1 MRHPVATL
9 RGEGWSLNWQGRA
22 ACRDADPDLFFPV
35 TLAEQEAV
43 TSAAL
48 AVCATCPVQQACLL
62 DELRF
67 PSPHQH
73 GVRGGMTAA
82 ARRSVMRSRTRR
94 AGQLQPSAG

>member
-1 MRHPVATL
+1 VKQPASTP

-22 ACRDADPDLFFPV
+22 ACREADPDLFFPV
-35 TLAEQEAV
+35 SLVEQEAV

-48 AVCATCPVQQACLL
+48 AVCAGCPVQRACLL

-94 AGQLQPSAG
+94 ADLLQVSAG